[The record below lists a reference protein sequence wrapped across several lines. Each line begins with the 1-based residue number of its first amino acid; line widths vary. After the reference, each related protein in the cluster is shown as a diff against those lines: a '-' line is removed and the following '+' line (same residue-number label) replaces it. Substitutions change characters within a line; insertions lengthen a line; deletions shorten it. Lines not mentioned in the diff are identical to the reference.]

1 MSEKSVVTFKR
12 LRSDFGIP
20 YSRTH
25 LDRLEKAKRFPKSF
39 KLSIYR
45 GSPRVWW
52 SHEVFEYLERCAKAR
67 SDAPK

>member
-1 MSEKSVVTFKR
+1 MSGKSVVTFKR

-25 LDRLEKAKRFPKSF
+25 LDRLEKAKRFPQSF
-39 KLSIYR
+39 KLSPYR

-52 SHEVFEYLERCAKAR
+52 VIEVIEYLERCAKAR